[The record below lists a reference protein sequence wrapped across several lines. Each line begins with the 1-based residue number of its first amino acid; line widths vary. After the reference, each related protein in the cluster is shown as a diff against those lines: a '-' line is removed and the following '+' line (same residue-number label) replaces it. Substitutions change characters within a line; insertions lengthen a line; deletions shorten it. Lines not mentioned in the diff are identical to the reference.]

1 MGKINKVYLLLGS
14 NIEPRHDFITKAVS
28 MIETETGKV
37 IGLSSVYESEP
48 WGFEAHTKFLN
59 CVVCIESELTA
70 ADLLKSILMIE
81 KSMGRT
87 RKEGGGYASRNIDI
101 DILYFNSDTIELTD
115 LIIPHPRMS
124 ERRFTLVPLVEVA
137 PDFEHPVFRKTNSA
151 LLDCCNDTSKVIT
164 YKAIQV
170 T

>member
-1 MGKINKVYLLLGS
+1 MGKINKAYLLLGS
-14 NIEPRHDFITKAVS
+14 NIEPRFDFITKAVS
-28 MIETETGKV
+28 KIETDLGKV

-59 CVVCIESELTA
+59 CVVCIESELNA
-70 ADLLKSILMIE
+70 ADLLNSILMIE
-81 KSMGRT
+81 KNMGRT
-87 RKEGGGYASRNIDI
+87 RKEGSYASRDIDI
-101 DILYFNSDTIELTD
+101 DILYFNNDTIELTD

-170 T
+170 I

>member
-1 MGKINKVYLLLGS
+1 MGKINKAYLLLGS
-14 NIEPRHDFITKAVS
+14 NIEPRFDFITKAVS
-28 MIETETGKV
+28 KIETELGKV

-48 WGFEAHTKFLN
+48 LEFEAHTKFLN
-59 CVVCIESELTA
+59 SVVCIESKLTA

-81 KSMGRT
+81 KNMERT
-87 RKEGGGYASRNIDI
+87 RKEGGYASRNIDI

>member
-14 NIEPRHDFITKAVS
+14 NIEPRLDFITKAVS
-28 MIETETGKV
+28 MIDTETGKV

-81 KSMGRT
+81 KNMERT
-87 RKEGGGYASRNIDI
+87 RKEGGYASRNIDI

-115 LIIPHPRMS
+115 LIIPHPRIS

-151 LLDCCNDTSKVIT
+151 LLDYCDDHSKVIT
-164 YKAIQV
+164 FKPIQV
-170 T
+170 K